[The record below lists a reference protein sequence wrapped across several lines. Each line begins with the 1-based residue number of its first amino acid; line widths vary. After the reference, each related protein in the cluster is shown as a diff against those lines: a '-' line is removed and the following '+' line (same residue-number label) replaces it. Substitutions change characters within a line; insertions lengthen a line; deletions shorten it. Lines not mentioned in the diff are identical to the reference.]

1 MNIPLSGWRGR
12 AKLQPSVR
20 KVMLAGLAIF
30 ALTMAYPM
38 SARRSST
45 PASHTAPR
53 GETDVKPA
61 VDVHVQG
68 AADPQLSFSMRTV
81 VYPTVAAESPEG
93 HKATVGTGVDTA
105 PTFEGYIT
113 QPGRR

>member
-20 KVMLAGLAIF
+20 KAMLALLAIV

-38 SARRSST
+38 SARRSSKA
-45 PASHTAPR
+45 ASHAAPR
-53 GETDVKPA
+53 GETAVRPA
-61 VDVHVQG
+61 VDVHAPG
-68 AADPQLSFSMRTV
+68 AGDPQLSFSMRTV
-81 VYPTVAAESPEG
+81 VYPTVAAEPHQG
-93 HKATVGTGVDTA
+93 HTATVGTGVDTA

-113 QPGRR
+113 QPASR